1 MRVPETPPL
10 GIGRGLLR
18 PRGRSRRACDDG
30 VKLGLVRSFNQPGG
44 KSLLT
49 RALVAKLIAER
60 RELMTCAFW
69 TSAAF

>member
-1 MRVPETPPL
+1 
-10 GIGRGLLR
+10 
-18 PRGRSRRACDDG
+18 
-30 VKLGLVRSFNQPGG
+30 LGLVRSFNQPGG